1 MKRSLLLCLLLILAC
16 LPAAFAA
23 DGDVLLP
30 EIPIDPP
37 ATHLAGD
44 INGDG
49 SVNNKDLTRLAQKL
63 AGRDVTYVEGS
74 LDVNGDG
81 YVNNKDL
88 TRLAQKLAGRN
99 VQLFFGVKP
108 APCL

>member
-16 LPAAFAA
+16 LPSAFAA

-37 ATHLAGD
+37 AVRLAGD

-74 LDVNGDG
+74 LDINGDG

-88 TRLAQKLAGRN
+88 TRLPQKLAGRN